1 MSYTVLARKYRPQK
15 FSDVIGQDHVVRTL
29 KNALEQQRI
38 AHGYIFSGHRGI
50 GKTTIA
56 RILAMALNCR
66 SSERPVPEPC
76 GVCDSCRE
84 IREGSVGA
92 MDVIEID
99 AATNRG
105 IEEVRGLI
113 ATATAEPARDRYRI
127 FILDEAHQVTDA
139 AFNALLK
146 TLEEPPPWVVFMM
159 ATTQPEDIPQTIRSR
174 CQHFSFH
181 AVRFDE
187 IVAHLRQI
195 SLAEGLTVDEEALAL
210 LAEAGDGSMRDALS
224 IMDQAISC
232 CGTTVTADIVRD
244 LVGNVSS
251 EVLERVMR
259 AVHENSSEEVLRIVD
274 KLMVEG
280 QSATHFARQTVRF
293 LRNSLIA
300 KVAGEQSPILQVS
313 TDERRRVSAVAGQ
326 FSEEEL
332 TRFLQIM
339 LRTHADVSY
348 KQEQRFHLELGLLK
362 MVHAQRLLPL
372 EQLLSSVKLTEAGPP
387 ATVSGATPRPSSLPG
402 PQRGSGGQTA
412 GGRPTPPSFTSRP
425 PGVPPMGGSSPFGR
439 PGSAQSGSGQPGSAQ
454 PGSKPSPLEADKARR
469 AREDRD
475 EPPCPNKPNTGLSG
489 APPRGE
495 TSGDAD
501 SKSVKPLPVFACTPV
516 AFAGQPVPHP
526 GEPSAG
532 VLGTPVLA
540 VAPEVETAA
549 APSSHTKAAEQV
561 PAESNLQPAEASTT
575 LDVDAIRQS
584 VLQAMETG
592 GSQML
597 VHALEE
603 GEWSGNGNAVSVLVG
618 MSEAMI
624 GISYTREQE
633 RLACQAAGSVAG
645 RSIKVRLVGGAP
657 AVQDPKPSS
666 AARAASSESIRTRAA
681 DEPAV
686 KRMMEKFGAEIRIVI
701 DRSER

>member
-15 FSDVIGQDHVVRTL
+15 FADVIGQDHVVRTL

-56 RILAMALNCR
+56 RILAMALNCQ
-66 SSERPVPEPC
+66 SSDRPVSEPC

-187 IVAHLRQI
+187 IVNHLREI
-195 SLAEGLTVDEEALAL
+195 SQTEHLAIDEDALAM

-232 CGTTVTADIVRD
+232 CGDTLTADVVRG
-244 LVGNVSS
+244 LVGNVST
-251 EVLERVMR
+251 EVLERVMN
-259 AVHENSSEEVLRIVD
+259 AVRENSSDEVLRIVD

-293 LRNSLIA
+293 LRNALVA
-300 KVAGEQSPILQVS
+300 KVAGIETPILQIS
-313 TDERRRVSAVAGQ
+313 TDEKKRVASIAAQ
-326 FSEEEL
+326 FEEEEL

-339 LRTHADVSY
+339 LRTHGDVSY

-372 EQLLSSVKLTEAGPP
+372 EQLLSSVSLTDSAPASTASPSASRKPAPSEVRPASRPAQPP
-387 ATVSGATPRPSSLPG
+387 AFTP
-402 PQRGSGGQTA
+402 
-412 GGRPTPPSFTSRP
+412 RP
-425 PGVPPMGGSSPFGR
+425 PGVPPMGGGSSPFG
-439 PGSAQSGSGQPGSAQ
+439 QPA
-454 PGSKPSPLEADKARR
+454 SKPSPFEADKARKG
-469 AREDRD
+469 REDM
-475 EPPCPNKPNTGLSG
+475 
-489 APPRGE
+489 
-495 TSGDAD
+495 
-501 SKSVKPLPVFACTPV
+501 
-516 AFAGQPVPHP
+516 
-526 GEPSAG
+526 SAG
-532 VLGTPVLA
+532 PQAPTALPSSNAPMNLSSQPIPGAFGSRPPSMGPQLASVPTATSAPFDNGSALA
-540 VAPEVETAA
+540 VAPRMESP
-549 APSSHTKAAEQV
+549 APALDLDA
-561 PAESNLQPAEASTT
+561 LREA
-575 LDVDAIRQS
+575 

-603 GEWSGNGNAVSVLVG
+603 GHWSSQNDQVSIQVQ
-618 MSEAMI
+618 MSDAMI
-624 GISYTREQE
+624 ELSYTKEQE
-633 RLACQAAGSVAG
+633 KLSNQAATRIAG
-645 RSIKVRLVGGAP
+645 HTVKVRLMSGAET
-657 AVQDPKPSS
+657 AATVKPRQSS
-666 AARAASSESIRTRAA
+666 APRAASGDNIKTRAA
-681 DEPAV
+681 DEPVV
-686 KRMMEKFGAEIRIVI
+686 KQMIEKFGAEIRIVM

>member
-15 FSDVIGQDHVVRTL
+15 FADVIGQDHVVRTL

-56 RILAMALNCR
+56 RILAMALNCQ
-66 SSERPVPEPC
+66 SSDHPVAEPC

-84 IREGSVGA
+84 IRDGSVGA

-105 IEEVRGLI
+105 IEEVRGII

-181 AVRFDE
+181 AVRFEE
-187 IVAHLRQI
+187 IVNHLRQI
-195 SLAEGLTVDEEALAL
+195 SLTESLMVDEDALAL

-232 CGTTVTADIVRD
+232 CGDQLTADVVRG
-244 LVGNVSS
+244 LVGNVST
-251 EVLERVMR
+251 EVLERVMN
-259 AVHENSSEEVLRIVD
+259 AVHENSSDEVLQIVD

-293 LRNSLIA
+293 LRNALVA
-300 KVAGEQSPILQVS
+300 KVAGPESPILQIS
-313 TDERRRVSAVAGQ
+313 TDEKKRVSNVATQ
-326 FSEEEL
+326 FGEEEL

-339 LRTHADVSY
+339 LRTFGDVSY

-372 EQLLSSVKLTEAGPP
+372 EQLLSSVRLTDAPHSAP
-387 ATVSGATPRPSSLPG
+387 AAAPRQPAPSSPRTGTAQTGLQDTRRETPQDTASAPRP
-402 PQRGSGGQTA
+402 A
-412 GGRPTPPSFTSRP
+412 TPPSFTPRP
-425 PGVPPMGGSSPFGR
+425 PGVPPMGGGSSPFGK
-439 PGSAQSGSGQPGSAQ
+439 PASQPA
-454 PGSKPSPLEADKARR
+454 SKPSPFEADNTRKG
-469 AREDRD
+469 RENLSS
-475 EPPCPNKPNTGLSG
+475 EPDSAPNLG
-489 APPRGE
+489 APAPSSAPMSFSTQPIPNAFGTRPP
-495 TSGDAD
+495 AMA
-501 SKSVKPLPVFACTPV
+501 PLGVSPV
-516 AFAGQPVPHP
+516 QHLIS
-526 GEPSAG
+526 EPFDNGSA
-532 VLGTPVLA
+532 LA
-540 VAPEVETAA
+540 VAPRME
-549 APSSHTKAAEQV
+549 SSHAS
-561 PAESNLQPAEASTT
+561 PSNLAPDHAP
-575 LDVDAIRQS
+575 LDVDAIRQA

-597 VHALEE
+597 TQALEE
-603 GEWSGNGNAVSVLVG
+603 GHWSAEGNQISIQVG
-618 MSEAMI
+618 MSSGMI
-624 GISYTREQE
+624 ELSYTKAQE
-633 RLACQAAGSVAG
+633 KLSNLAATQVAG
-645 RSIKVRLVGGAP
+645 RKVKVRLVGGATT
-657 AVQDPKPSS
+657 AAEVKPRHSGTPHPGGTD
-666 AARAASSESIRTRAA
+666 SIKTKAA
-681 DEPAV
+681 DEPIV
-686 KRMMEKFGAEIRIVI
+686 KRMMEKFGAEIRIVM

>member
-15 FSDVIGQDHVVRTL
+15 FADVIGQDHVVRTL

-56 RILAMALNCR
+56 RILAMALNCQ
-66 SSERPVPEPC
+66 SSDHPVAEPC

-187 IVAHLRQI
+187 IVNHLRDI
-195 SLAEGLTVDEEALAL
+195 SKTEHLVIDEDALAM

-232 CGTTVTADIVRD
+232 CGDTLTADVVRG
-244 LVGNVSS
+244 LVGTVST
-251 EVLERVMR
+251 EVLERVMN
-259 AVHENSSEEVLRIVD
+259 AVRENSSDEVLRIVD

-293 LRNSLIA
+293 LRNALVA
-300 KVAGEQSPILQVS
+300 KVAGAESPILQIS
-313 TDERRRVSAVAGQ
+313 SDEKKRVSNVAAQ
-326 FSEEEL
+326 FGEEEL

-339 LRTHADVSY
+339 LRTHGDVSY

-362 MVHAQRLLPL
+362 LVHAQRLLPL
-372 EQLLSSVKLTEAGPP
+372 EQLLSTVNLTDAAAAPSAAASSVSQSASHRSAPGEARPMARP
-387 ATVSGATPRPSSLPG
+387 APALTPRPS
-402 PQRGSGGQTA
+402 
-412 GGRPTPPSFTSRP
+412 
-425 PGVPPMGGSSPFGR
+425 GVPPMGGGSSPFG
-439 PGSAQSGSGQPGSAQ
+439 Q
-454 PGSKPSPLEADKARR
+454 PGSKPSPFEADKARKG
-469 AREDRD
+469 REDMSD
-475 EPPCPNKPNTGLSG
+475 SPNV
-489 APPRGE
+489 
-495 TSGDAD
+495 TSE
-501 SKSVKPLPVFACTPV
+501 SSSMPMSQS
-516 AFAGQPVPHP
+516 GQPVPGAFGSRP
-526 GEPSAG
+526 PSMAPQATPSIQTAG
-532 VLGTPVLA
+532 YAPFDNGSALA
-540 VAPEVETAA
+540 VAPVTE
-549 APSSHTKAAEQV
+549 SSS
-561 PAESNLQPAEASTT
+561 PA
-575 LDVDAIRQS
+575 LDLDAIREA

-603 GEWSGNGNAVSVLVG
+603 GHWSVQDDRVSIQVQ
-618 MSEAMI
+618 MSEGMVEL
-624 GISYTREQE
+624 SYTKEQE
-633 RLACQAAGSVAG
+633 KLSTQAATRIAERMV
-645 RSIKVRLVGGAP
+645 RVRLVGGAAT
-657 AVQDPKPSS
+657 AVKTKPRQSGAS
-666 AARAASSESIRTRAA
+666 QAATGDNIKTRAA
-681 DEPAV
+681 DEPLV
-686 KRMMEKFGAEIRIVI
+686 KRMIEKFGAEIRIVM

>member
-66 SSERPVPEPC
+66 SSDRPVAEPC

-105 IEEVRGLI
+105 IEEVRGII

-187 IVAHLRQI
+187 IVNHLREI
-195 SLAEGLTVDEEALAL
+195 GRTEGLSVDEDALAL

-232 CGTTVTADIVRD
+232 CGTTVTAEVVRG
-244 LVGNVSS
+244 LVGNVST
-251 EVLERVMR
+251 EVLERVMK
-259 AVHENSSEEVLRIVD
+259 AVHNNSSDEVLRIVD

-280 QSATHFARQTVRF
+280 QSATHFAKQTVSF
-293 LRNSLIA
+293 LRNALVA
-300 KVAGEQSPILQVS
+300 KVAGSESPILQVS
-313 TDERRRVSAVAGQ
+313 ADERRRVAGVAEQ
-326 FSEEEL
+326 FGEEEL

-339 LRTHADVSY
+339 LRTHGDVSY

-372 EQLLSSVKLTEAGPP
+372 EQLLSSVSLTEGESAPP
-387 ATVSGATPRPSSLPG
+387 ATGQRAAVPGQRPPA
-402 PQRGSGGQTA
+402 QRPA
-412 GGRPTPPSFTSRP
+412 AAAPPSFTSRP
-425 PGVPPMGGSSPFGR
+425 GGVPPMGGGSSPFG
-439 PGSAQSGSGQPGSAQ
+439 QPA
-454 PGSKPSPLEADKARR
+454 SKPSPLEADKARKG
-469 AREDRD
+469 RE
-475 EPPCPNKPNTGLSG
+475 EMSSETA
-489 APPRGE
+489 APP
-495 TSGDAD
+495 SAA
-501 SKSVKPLPVFACTPV
+501 LPNRPMALS
-516 AFAGQPVPHP
+516 GQPVPQAFGARP
-526 GEPSAG
+526 PAAMPP
-532 VLGTPVLA
+532 T
-540 VAPEVETAA
+540 TAA
-549 APSSHTKAAEQV
+549 SNLPVNMPFDNGSALALAPAAET
-561 PAESNLQPAEASTT
+561 STV
-575 LDVDAIRQS
+575 LHVDAIREA
-584 VLQAMETG
+584 VLQAMESG

-603 GEWSGNGNAVSVLVG
+603 GEWSAEGNLVSVQVR

-624 GISYTREQE
+624 GVSYTREQE
-633 RLACQAAGSVAG
+633 KLSNQAASKVAG
-645 RSIKVRLVGGAP
+645 RAVKVRLVGGVA
-657 AVQDPKPSS
+657 ATAEAKPRPTGAERTAASGS
-666 AARAASSESIRTRAA
+666 LKARAAE
-681 DEPAV
+681 EPVV
-686 KRMMEKFGAEIRIVI
+686 KRMMEKFGAEIRMVM

>member
-15 FSDVIGQDHVVRTL
+15 FADVIGQDHVVRTL
-29 KNALEQQRI
+29 QNALEQKRI

-66 SSERPVPEPC
+66 SSDSPVAEPC

-84 IREGSVGA
+84 IRDGSVGA

-181 AVRFDE
+181 AVRFEE
-187 IVAHLRQI
+187 IVNHLRKI
-195 SLAEGLTVDEEALAL
+195 SETENLTVDEDALAL

-232 CGTTVTADIVRD
+232 CGDVLTADIVRS
-244 LVGNVSS
+244 LIGSVST
-251 EVLERVMR
+251 EVLERVMN
-259 AVHENSSEEVLRIVD
+259 AVHENSSDEVLRIVD

-280 QSATHFARQTVRF
+280 QSATHFAKQTVRF
-293 LRNSLIA
+293 LRNALVA
-300 KVAGEQSPILQVS
+300 KVAGIESPILQIS
-313 TDERRRVSAVAGQ
+313 TDEKKRVAHVAAQ
-326 FSEEEL
+326 FGEEEL

-339 LRTHADVSY
+339 LRTHGDVSY

-362 MVHAQRLLPL
+362 LVHAQRLLPL
-372 EQLLSSVKLTEAGPP
+372 EQLLSSVRLTDATAAPSPTSATASRQSTP
-387 ATVSGATPRPSSLPG
+387 AATRPSP
-402 PQRGSGGQTA
+402 
-412 GGRPTPPSFTSRP
+412 PPSFTSRP
-425 PGVPPMGGSSPFGR
+425 PGVPPIGGGSSPFGQ
-439 PGSAQSGSGQPGSAQ
+439 SA
-454 PGSKPSPLEADKARR
+454 SKPSPFEADNARKG
-469 AREDRD
+469 RE
-475 EPPCPNKPNTGLSG
+475 EISATPNSAASG
-489 APPRGE
+489 KSASGGFGFANVPIGTSNQAIRGAFGPRSPAM
-495 TSGDAD
+495 TPQAIPSIQA
-501 SKSVKPLPVFACTPV
+501 SSSSV
-516 AFAGQPVPHP
+516 
-526 GEPSAG
+526 PSENGSA
-532 VLGTPVLA
+532 LA
-540 VAPEVETAA
+540 VAPRMESSGAA
-549 APSSHTKAAEQV
+549 
-561 PAESNLQPAEASTT
+561 
-575 LDVDAIRQS
+575 LDLDAIREA

-597 VHALEE
+597 VQTLEE
-603 GEWSGNGNAVSVLVG
+603 GHWTSEGNQVSIQVG
-618 MSEAMI
+618 MSDGMI
-624 GISYTREQE
+624 EVSYTREQE
-633 RLACQAAGSVAG
+633 KCANQAATQVAG
-645 RSIKVRLVGGAP
+645 STVKVRLVGGATT
-657 AVQDPKPSS
+657 ASEKKARPSG
-666 AARAASSESIRTRAA
+666 AARAGGSESIKTRAA
-681 DEPAV
+681 DEPVV
-686 KRMMEKFGAEIRIVI
+686 KRMMEKFGAEIRIVM

>member
-15 FSDVIGQDHVVRTL
+15 FADVIGQDHVVRTL
-29 KNALEQQRI
+29 KNALEQKRI

-56 RILAMALNCR
+56 RILAMALNCQ
-66 SSERPVPEPC
+66 SSDSPVAEPC

-84 IREGSVGA
+84 IREGSVGT

-113 ATATAEPARDRYRI
+113 ATATSEPARDRYRI

-181 AVRFDE
+181 AVRFEE
-187 IVAHLRQI
+187 IVNHIREIATT
-195 SLAEGLTVDEEALAL
+195 EGLTVDEDALAL

-232 CGTTVTADIVRD
+232 CGNTLTADVVRG
-244 LVGNVSS
+244 LVGTVST
-251 EVLERVMR
+251 EVLERVMN
-259 AVHENSSEEVLRIVD
+259 AVHENSSDEVLRIVD

-293 LRNSLIA
+293 LRNALVA
-300 KVAGEQSPILQVS
+300 KVAGIESPILQIS
-313 TDERRRVSAVAGQ
+313 SDEKKRVSAIAGQ
-326 FSEEEL
+326 FGEEEL

-339 LRTHADVSY
+339 LRTHGDVSY

-372 EQLLSSVKLTEAGPP
+372 EQLLSSVSLAD
-387 ATVSGATPRPSSLPG
+387 ATPRPATGVAAAAPR
-402 PQRGSGGQTA
+402 QAAHSGTSQNTQQSTPRTA
-412 GGRPTPPSFTSRP
+412 VTPPAFTSRP
-425 PGVPPMGGSSPFGR
+425 AGVPPMGGGGSPFGQ
-439 PGSAQSGSGQPGSAQ
+439 PSG
-454 PGSKPSPLEADKARR
+454 KPSPFEADKARKE
-469 AREDRD
+469 RED
-475 EPPCPNKPNTGLSG
+475 LSAG
-489 APPRGE
+489 TETPALAQAPV
-495 TSGDAD
+495 TQ
-501 SKSVKPLPVFACTPV
+501 
-516 AFAGQPVPHP
+516 AGQPAPFGGRPAVP
-526 GEPSAG
+526 GMQTGSAPF
-532 VLGTPVLA
+532 GTPFSSPFSTPQDCGSALA
-540 VAPEVETAA
+540 VAPQIESAKATADARDTTGNSIYSPIHSPA
-549 APSSHTKAAEQV
+549 A
-561 PAESNLQPAEASTT
+561 
-575 LDVDAIRQS
+575 LDVDALRDA
-584 VLQAMETG
+584 VLQAMEAG

-597 VHALEE
+597 VHALED
-603 GEWSGNGNAVSVLVG
+603 GQWSGEGNLLSIQVG
-618 MSEAMI
+618 MSESMI
-624 GISYTREQE
+624 ELSYTREQE
-633 RLACQAAGSVAG
+633 KLANLAASRVAG
-645 RSIKVRLVGGAP
+645 RAIKVRLVGGATS
-657 AVQDPKPSS
+657 AATVKPRLSS
-666 AARAASSESIRTRAA
+666 AGVAASGSIKTRAA
-681 DEPAV
+681 EEPVV
-686 KRMMEKFGAEIRIVI
+686 KRMMEKFGAEIRIVM

>member
-15 FSDVIGQDHVVRTL
+15 FTDVIGQDHVVRTL

-66 SSERPVPEPC
+66 SSDRPVAEPC

-187 IVAHLRQI
+187 IVSHLREI
-195 SLAEGLTVDEEALAL
+195 SRTEGLTVDEDALAL

-232 CGTTVTADIVRD
+232 CGNTVTAEVVRG
-244 LVGNVSS
+244 LVGNVST
-251 EVLERVMR
+251 EVLERVMK
-259 AVHENSSEEVLRIVD
+259 AVHDNASDEVLRIVD

-280 QSATHFARQTVRF
+280 QSATHFTKQTVRF
-293 LRNSLIA
+293 LRNALVA
-300 KVAGEQSPILQVS
+300 KVAGSESPILQVS
-313 TDERRRVSAVAGQ
+313 ADEKKRIAGVAAQ
-326 FSEEEL
+326 FGEEEL

-339 LRTHADVSY
+339 LRTHGDVSY

-372 EQLLSSVKLTEAGPP
+372 EQLLSSVSLVEAERDASP
-387 ATVSGATPRPSSLPG
+387 AAASAPRPSAPAASQG
-402 PQRGSGGQTA
+402 QRLAGQNPA
-412 GGRPTPPSFTSRP
+412 GQRPAATPPSFTSRP
-425 PGVPPMGGSSPFGR
+425 PGVPPMGGGGSPFG
-439 PGSAQSGSGQPGSAQ
+439 QPS
-454 PGSKPSPLEADKARR
+454 SKPSPLEADKARKG
-469 AREDRD
+469 RE
-475 EPPCPNKPNTGLSG
+475 EMSSG
-489 APPRGE
+489 AG
-495 TSGDAD
+495 
-501 SKSVKPLPVFACTPV
+501 LPAP
-516 AFAGQPVPHP
+516 ASRPMGYDGQPTPQ
-526 GEPSAG
+526 
-532 VLGTPVLA
+532 VLGPRPTAMPPIVAGGMPFNGSALA
-540 VAPEVETAA
+540 VAPVAEISSAISSASSNAA
-549 APSSHTKAAEQV
+549 
-561 PAESNLQPAEASTT
+561 
-575 LDVDAIRQS
+575 LDVDAIREA

-597 VHALEE
+597 VHTMEE
-603 GEWSGNGNAVSVLVG
+603 GEWSGEGNLVSVRVG
-618 MSEAMI
+618 MSDAMI
-624 GISYTREQE
+624 GVSYTREQE
-633 RLACQAAGSVAG
+633 KLSGQAASRVSG
-645 RSIKVRLVGGAP
+645 RAVKVRLVGGAT
-657 AVQDPKPSS
+657 
-666 AARAASSESIRTRAA
+666 AAPEANPRLSGTGRAAASGSIKTRAA
-681 DEPAV
+681 DEPVV
-686 KRMMEKFGAEIRIVI
+686 KRMMEKFGAEIRMVM